1 MASTPFNIAAAAYGN
16 ASRLAS
22 QISRPE
28 AEAAIAGVA
37 GGPNFAQM
45 LAQSVQGITESGRA
59 ADPTAIA
66 TLSDAATRLLT
77 QASQPG
83 AQLGTNAGNSG
94 NDFAA
99 MLAQSVQG
107 VVDQGRASDQM
118 AIDMVNGKANVVDMV
133 TALSQTEFAIESI
146 VTIRDRVIQSY
157 ESIMAMPI

>member
-28 AEAAIAGVA
+28 VESTIAGVA

-45 LAQSVQGITESGRA
+45 LAQSVQGITETSRA
-59 ADPTAIA
+59 ADPTAVA
-66 TLSDAATRLLT
+66 LLNDAASRLLT

-83 AQLGTNAGNSG
+83 AQLGTNAGRG
-94 NDFAA
+94 NDFAQ

-107 VVDQGRASDQM
+107 VVDTGRASDQM

-133 TALSQTEFAIESI
+133 TAMSQTEFAIDSI

-157 ESIMAMPI
+157 ESIMSMPI